1 MPERDTSPILLE
13 WQSLDTY
20 PHERSARWYLL
31 GGIFVLLFAAY
42 GLFDGSWSTTL
53 VALLIGGIYFLLRRQ
68 KPRMMNV
75 QVTGLGIRID
85 GTFTPWNLLRN
96 FWIIVGKE
104 HTELH
109 IAPIRLLQPEIVVF
123 LDEINPALVRD
134 TFLSYLPE
142 RAGMEERFLDSV
154 ARILKL

>member
-1 MPERDTSPILLE
+1 MPEIDSSPVILSFE
-13 WQSLDTY
+13 SLDTY
-20 PHERSARWYLL
+20 PHERSARWYLF

-53 VALLIGGIYFLLRRQ
+53 VALLIGGIYFLLRKQ

-75 QVTGLGIRID
+75 QITGLGIQID
-85 GTFTPWNLLRN
+85 GTFTPWNLLKS
-96 FWIIVGKE
+96 FWIIAGKE
-104 HTELH
+104 HIELH
-109 IAPIRLLQPEIVVF
+109 IAPIRLLQPEILLF
-123 LDEINPALVRD
+123 LNDTNPALVRE
-134 TFLSYLPE
+134 TLLSFLPE